1 MNVQQ
6 INKLIS
12 GKDTVTMIDNK
23 KQDLITNK
31 KHHTVKWFRH
41 EESFK
46 IKISEFL
53 RWHFE
58 RKVLSPK

>member
-1 MNVQQ
+1 
-6 INKLIS
+6 
-12 GKDTVTMIDNK
+12 MIDNK